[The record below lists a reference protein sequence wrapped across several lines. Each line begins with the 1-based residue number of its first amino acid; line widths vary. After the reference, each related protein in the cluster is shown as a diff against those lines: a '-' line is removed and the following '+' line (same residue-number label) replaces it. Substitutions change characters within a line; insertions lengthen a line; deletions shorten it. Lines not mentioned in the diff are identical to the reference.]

1 LSHTEHSIG
10 IVDKKVR
17 RLRSKDIIS
26 VKVLWKGLFGEET
39 TWETEEVM
47 REKYP
52 HLFENQG

>member
-1 LSHTEHSIG
+1 
-10 IVDKKVR
+10 VR